1 MCGRYPRAGKHR
13 KIESASSQHEGTS
26 PASLLPGTK
35 FISEG
40 RADQPKVVTVEFS
53 SSSKTAPECKKN
65 KVSIGSLSVQ
75 TSFSGHRGISSA
87 HIFVQQC
94 VVSGPVAV
102 AIMVSLALTTLGPG
116 LGRRF
121 LVVLIVFVVVA
132 GVEAGQLLGL
142 NTVSI
147 VIVFFLPLCVLNS
160 EQQK

>member
-1 MCGRYPRAGKHR
+1 MAAVSAMQGAEGLVWYPRAGKHR

-53 SSSKTAPECKKN
+53 SSGKTAPECKKN
-65 KVSIGSLSVQ
+65 KVSIGSLSLQ

-94 VVSGPVAV
+94 GFWPSDCGYN
-102 AIMVSLALTTLGPG
+102 G
-116 LGRRF
+116 
-121 LVVLIVFVVVA
+121 
-132 GVEAGQLLGL
+132 
-142 NTVSI
+142 
-147 VIVFFLPLCVLNS
+147 
-160 EQQK
+160 